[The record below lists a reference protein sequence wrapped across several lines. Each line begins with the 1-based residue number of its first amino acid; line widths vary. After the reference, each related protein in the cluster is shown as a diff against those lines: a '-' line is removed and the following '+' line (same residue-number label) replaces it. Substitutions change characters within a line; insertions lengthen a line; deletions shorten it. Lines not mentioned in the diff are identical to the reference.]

1 MTELATFVLLPYR
14 GGDFVAEAIRAVAKQ
29 TYRPLE
35 LIVTYDVS
43 PDFTHEKIDAAL
55 RDFPA
60 DIPVIRIN
68 HPQNPGISG
77 VINASAC
84 RASGRVIVFGGWD
97 DISEPE
103 RVAWTMRHFA
113 NPRVAFVHTA
123 VSVIDEGG
131 KLVEGREGV
140 AHRDCEFS
148 MVGMLLGT
156 DAPILGASCAYRV
169 DVFRRFCARMS
180 SCLSEA

>member
-1 MTELATFVLLPYR
+1 M
-14 GGDFVAEAIRAVAKQ
+14 
-29 TYRPLE
+29 
-35 LIVTYDVS
+35 
-43 PDFTHEKIDAAL
+43 
-55 RDFPA
+55 
-60 DIPVIRIN
+60 
-68 HPQNPGISG
+68 
-77 VINASAC
+77 INASAC

-140 AHRDCEFS
+140 GHRDCEFS